1 MLLVGY
7 FKAEPTDYVIEYRS
21 GRQVRQGPGLAF
33 WYPKWS
39 TSIAVVPMNTVDANF
54 AFQET
59 TANFQALTIQGQVT
73 YRIVEPP
80 KMARILNFTV
90 DPQTHRPLSEDPE
103 KLSRRVVNAVQVA
116 TRALISTRPLAD
128 ALASSDSLAAEV
140 SAHIKQDPL
149 LAAMGV
155 EVLGVHVAGVK
166 PTPELAKALEA
177 EYREALQRRA
187 DEAIYARRAAAVE
200 QERKI
205 SQEEI
210 ASKIALEERRRELVE
225 LEGANE
231 RKSAE
236 DQAAGIAA
244 RLAPYRDTDPKVLMA
259 MGFKELGERA
269 GEIKQ
274 LMITPELLA
283 GLRDGGR

>member
-1 MLLVGY
+1 MLFFGY
-7 FKAEPTDYVIEYRS
+7 FKAEPTDYVIEYRA
-21 GRQVRQGPGLAF
+21 GRLMRQGPGLAF

-54 AFQET
+54 VFQET
-59 TANFQALTIQGQVT
+59 TANFQAVTIQGQVT

-90 DPQTHRPLSEDPE
+90 DPKDHRPLSEDPE
-103 KLSRRVVNAVQVA
+103 KLSRRVVNAVQVQ
-116 TRALISTRPLAD
+116 TRRLICARPLAD
-128 ALASSDSLAAEV
+128 ALASADALAAEV
-140 SAHIKQDPL
+140 SAHVKADPL
-149 LAAMGV
+149 LGAMGV
-155 EVLGVHVAGVK
+155 EVLGVHIAAVK
-166 PTPELAKALEA
+166 PTPEVAKALET
-177 EYREALQRRA
+177 EYREGLQRRA
-187 DEAIYARRAAAVE
+187 DEAIYARRAAAVD

-205 SQEEI
+205 SENELGT
-210 ASKIALEERRRELVE
+210 KIALEERRAELVD

-231 RKSAE
+231 RKVA
-236 DQAAGIAA
+236 DFQAAGIAA
-244 RLAPYRDTDPKVLMA
+244 RLAPYRDIAPQVLMA

-269 GEIKQ
+269 GDIKQ